1 MKDTEAWCAAARGFA
16 KELGT
21 TGMTGQLSFCAFVC
35 QTKKK
40 KYLSDFSDF
49 FKSPFLDFG
58 VSLLQRSC
66 FDQQWRTSI
75 YLSGP
80 LHFLTEI
87 GEAR

>member
-1 MKDTEAWCAAARGFA
+1 MLQPVDLQESAA
-16 KELGT
+16 

-40 KYLSDFSDF
+40 KYLSDF
-49 FKSPFLDFG
+49 FKSPFLDID

-75 YLSGP
+75 YPSGP

-87 GEAR
+87 GETR